1 MKAPGTAR
9 HGAVAQL
16 GERLNGIQ
24 EVDGS
29 TPFSSTFLARVAG
42 HGARLRAVGCTACV
56 ALTLLAA
63 LSGVGG
69 CASAQAHHAVQQED
83 SLEAQPL
90 PDDDSTADKVGE
102 MGIVGLMVTGIV
114 GGILLPIFLL

>member
-1 MKAPGTAR
+1 MRAQGDAR

-29 TPFSSTFLARVAG
+29 TPFSSTFLARIAG
-42 HGARLRAVGCTACV
+42 YGARLWAIGCTACV
-56 ALTLLAA
+56 ALALLTA
-63 LSGVGG
+63 LASVGG
-69 CASAQAHHAVQQED
+69 CASVQTHRTVEQED